1 MAALAPDWR
10 RALPAAPAGMRLQT
24 ARADRHAAAARSGLR
39 RRARRKGAAG
49 ARAGVWREGI
59 WVPRADLPAP
69 AAPAA
74 AGDSGPSLR
83 YLNEFIK
90 LRCAP
95 ELLTLR
101 VFPDAKEITEAM
113 SVLSAWRAHI
123 LPLAAALPP
132 AAAGERR
139 CIVCVGDGCTPRSA
153 ALFRVHDAGLGG
165 DLRRPGDESPSSV
178 D

>member
-1 MAALAPDWR
+1 M
-10 RALPAAPAGMRLQT
+10 
-24 ARADRHAAAARSGLR
+24 
-39 RRARRKGAAG
+39 
-49 ARAGVWREGI
+49 
-59 WVPRADLPAP
+59 PRADLPAP

-74 AGDSGPSLR
+74 AGGSGPSLR

-153 ALFRVHDAGLGG
+153 ALFAFMTQGW
-165 DLRRPGDESPSSV
+165 EAISV
-178 D
+178 DPEMKARPVWTSAASRAPAAWRAAV